1 MMMSSQ
7 MDATPMDLSDPAPAI
22 SNIDIPPEL
31 LTLTILKFLPIPS
44 VVSLAKTC
52 RALRAVAAAD
62 EVWAKLLARVFPD
75 VTALPPKPTKISTFA
90 ALAEIARMGINQYAQ
105 VGGRYSV
112 NGSVLPATTRCC
124 CPTATAAR
132 ASRRARASSFP
143 TIQTVPYRS
152 ASAGYTGFDLA
163 RRTSTPASRR

>member
-1 MMMSSQ
+1 

-22 SNIDIPPEL
+22 SNILDIPPEL

-75 VTALPPKPTKISTFA
+75 VTTLPPKPTKISTFA
-90 ALAEIARMGINQYAQ
+90 ALAATKMSPAPAAEVAPVQDADAP
-105 VGGRYSV
+105 
-112 NGSVLPATTRCC
+112 GS
-124 CPTATAAR
+124 
-132 ASRRARASSFP
+132 
-143 TIQTVPYRS
+143 QT
-152 ASAGYTGFDLA
+152 
-163 RRTSTPASRR
+163 